1 MKIPREMATRPLVVP
16 TPDEINE
23 AAYLVKQL
31 RSFVAEDIA
40 AACTIVATQLEGWA
54 RGQQRRI
61 DNRLEDVAASGSGQS
76 RRI

>member
-1 MKIPREMATRPLVVP
+1 MVVP

-31 RSFVAEDIA
+31 RSFVAEEVA
-40 AACTIVATQLEGWA
+40 AACTIVATHLEGWA

-61 DNRLEDVAASGSGQS
+61 DNRLEDLAASGSEPS
-76 RRI
+76 KRI